1 MSIEHELKTLILEK
15 YKSIRAFS
23 INLELPNSTMDTIL
37 KRGISGTAIST
48 VIKICNALEID
59 VNSLADGQIKPK
71 PFVSKLQYSF
81 EEEEHIKK
89 YRTLD
94 EHGKR
99 NVDNILQNEYER
111 CADSNIITLQEFPA
125 SYKVHTLAAHECA
138 GATDEDK
145 QHDYDLLEKI
155 QKDGRGGKLE

>member
-59 VNSLADGQIKPK
+59 VNSLAEGKIKPK

-94 EHGKR
+94 EYGKR

-111 CADSNIITLQEFPA
+111 CADSNIIPMQESPA
-125 SYKVHTLAAHECA
+125 SYTVHTLAAHECA

-155 QKDGRGGKLE
+155 KKDGRGGKLE